1 MQLETAHFGVIELD
15 ENEFIYFP
23 EGIPGF
29 EENKDLL

>member
-1 MQLETAHFGVIELD
+1 MQLETDHFGTIEID

-29 EENKDLL
+29 EKAIDLF